1 MAGRNTASM
10 PAAAP
15 VAARRRPQA
24 RRTASRPPIHWHRV
38 GRLALLVTFAAIV
51 LLYIP
56 PVTHWIEQSHTAARG
71 HDQVRQLERE
81 RTRLRA
87 RLRDLSGPGAVE
99 REARRLGMVEPGERP
114 YVVAVPQR

>member
-1 MAGRNTASM
+1 M

-56 PVTHWIEQSHTAARG
+56 PVTHWIEQRRTASHAKVEMQGLQRENEVLRG
-71 HDQVRQLERE
+71 RMRQL
-81 RTRLRA
+81 T
-87 RLRDLSGPGAVE
+87 GPDALE
-99 REARRLGMVEPGERP
+99 REARRLGMVRRGERP
-114 YVVAVPQR
+114 YVVEPAP